1 MYEQLQQLD
10 HIRLNFGNNGSLVLN
25 IVLAFIMFGVALGIK
40 PIQFKTAF
48 MHPKAVIT
56 GMISQMILLP
66 ASTFLFVSL
75 FHSYLT
81 LTVALG
87 AILVAACPG
96 GNISNFI
103 SSLSRGNVEL
113 SVSLTAISTI
123 TAIIV
128 TPLNFPFWGNLYAE
142 TSDLVRPLTIPLG
155 EVFKTLV
162 LILGIPL
169 VLGVFTS
176 MKFPEFAKKISKP
189 IQRISIL
196 IFSIMVVVAFAAN
209 SEYFVKY
216 IRYIFIIVLLQNT
229 LAFLVG
235 YVAATTARLN
245 DRDRRTVTIETGIQ
259 NSGMALML
267 IFNPAIFPPDMA
279 VGGMAFV
286 AAWWG
291 VWHIIAGLSLAAFW
305 NGKRFREYNSLK
317 LRRRR

>member
-10 HIRLNFGNNGSLVLN
+10 YVRLNFGNNGSLVLN
-25 IVLAFIMFGVALGIK
+25 LVLAFIMFGVSLGIK

-48 MHPKAVIT
+48 MHPKSVIT
-56 GMISQMILLP
+56 GMISQIILLP
-66 ASTFLFVSL
+66 VFTFLFVSL

-81 LTVALG
+81 VTVAMG
-87 AILVAACPG
+87 AILVASCPG
-96 GNISNFI
+96 GNISNFV

-123 TAIIV
+123 TAIII
-128 TPLNFPFWGNLYAE
+128 TPLNFTFWGNLYAE
-142 TSDLVRPLTIPLG
+142 TSDLVRPITIPLG
-155 EVFKTLV
+155 EVFQTLI
-162 LILGIPL
+162 LILGIPM
-169 VLGVFTS
+169 VLGIFTS

-196 IFSIMVVVAFAAN
+196 IFSIMVVVAFIAN
-209 SEYFVKY
+209 ADSFVKY
-216 IRYIFIIVLLQNT
+216 IRYIFIIVLLQNA

-235 YVAATTARLN
+235 YLAASTARLN
-245 DRDRRTVTIETGIQ
+245 ERDRRTVTIETGIQ

-267 IFNPAIFPPDMA
+267 IFNPAIFPADMA

-291 VWHIIAGLSLAAFW
+291 VWHIISGLSIATYW
-305 NGKRFREYNSLK
+305 NRKRVNVYNTLK
-317 LRRRR
+317 SRRRR

>member
-66 ASTFLFVSL
+66 ASTFLFVSI

-81 LTVALG
+81 LTVAMG

-128 TPLNFPFWGNLYAE
+128 TPLNFAFWGNLYAE
-142 TSDLVRPLTIPLG
+142 TSDLVRPLIIPLG

-162 LILGIPL
+162 FILGIPL
-169 VLGVFTS
+169 ALGVITS

>member
-10 HIRLNFGNNGSLVLN
+10 NIRLNFGNNGSLVLN

-128 TPLNFPFWGNLYAE
+128 TPLNFTFWGNLYAE
-142 TSDLVRPLTIPLG
+142 TSDLVRPLIIPLG

-176 MKFPEFAKKISKP
+176 MKFPEFSKKISKP

-196 IFSIMVVVAFAAN
+196 IFSIIVVVAFAAN

-216 IRYIFIIVLLQNT
+216 IRYIFIIVLLQNG

-235 YVAATTARLN
+235 YVAATTTRLN

>member
-10 HIRLNFGNNGSLVLN
+10 NIRLNFGNNGSLVLN

-48 MHPKAVIT
+48 MRPKAVIT

-66 ASTFLFVSL
+66 ASTFLFVSI

-81 LTVALG
+81 LTVAMG

-128 TPLNFPFWGNLYAE
+128 TPLNFAFWGNLYAE
-142 TSDLVRPLTIPLG
+142 TSDLVRPLIIPLG

-169 VLGVFTS
+169 ALGVITS

-216 IRYIFIIVLLQNT
+216 IRYIFIIVLLQNA

-305 NGKRFREYNSLK
+305 NEKRFREYNSLK

>member
-10 HIRLNFGNNGSLVLN
+10 NIRLNFGNNGSLVLN
-25 IVLAFIMFGVALGIK
+25 IVLAFIMFGVALSIK

-128 TPLNFPFWGNLYAE
+128 TPLNFTFWGNLYAE
-142 TSDLVRPLTIPLG
+142 TSDLVRPLIIPLG

-176 MKFPEFAKKISKP
+176 MKFPEFSKKISKP

-196 IFSIMVVVAFAAN
+196 IFSIIVVVAFAAN

-216 IRYIFIIVLLQNT
+216 IRYIFIIVLLQNG

-235 YVAATTARLN
+235 YVAATTTRLN